1 MTQEEFDRK
10 MEQNLNASSVH
21 LGIEESMLLA
31 HEYPFLAA
39 SWVERLHNNP
49 KFNENK
55 ERFVDADSIEG
66 QLIVLRKV
74 HQTYSHHS
82 LGNVIVQL
90 ESRQKEINKWKK

>member
-10 MEQNLNASSVH
+10 MEQNLNAPSVKS
-21 LGIEESMLLA
+21 GIEESMLLA
-31 HEYPFLAA
+31 HEHPGLAM
-39 SWVERLHNNP
+39 SWVERLSN
-49 KFNENK
+49 KSQFNVSK
-55 ERFVDADSIEG
+55 ERFVDANSIEG

-90 ESRQKEINKWKK
+90 ESLQKDINK

>member
-1 MTQEEFDRK
+1 
-10 MEQNLNASSVH
+10 
-21 LGIEESMLLA
+21 MLLA
-31 HEYPFLAA
+31 HEYPLLAA
-39 SWVERLHNNP
+39 SWAERLHNNT

-82 LGNVIVQL
+82 LVNVIVQL
-90 ESRQKEINKWKK
+90 ESRQKEINK

>member
-1 MTQEEFDRK
+1 MTQEEFDIK
-10 MEQNLNASSVH
+10 MEQNLNASSVRS
-21 LGIEESMLLA
+21 GIEESMLLV
-31 HEYPFLAA
+31 HEHPGLAM
-39 SWVERLHNNP
+39 SWVERLQNKP
-49 KFNENK
+49 QFNENK

-90 ESRQKEINKWKK
+90 ESRQKEINK

>member
-1 MTQEEFDRK
+1 MTQAEFDRK
-10 MEQNLNASSVH
+10 MEHNFNAPSARY
-21 LGIEESMLLA
+21 GIEESMLLA
-31 HEYPFLAA
+31 HEHPGLAM
-39 SWVERLHNNP
+39 SWVERLSN
-49 KFNENK
+49 KSQFNENQ

-90 ESRQKEINKWKK
+90 ESRQKEINK

>member
-10 MEQNLNASSVH
+10 MEQNLNAPSVRS
-21 LGIEESMLLA
+21 GIEESMLLA
-31 HEYPFLAA
+31 HEHPGLAM
-39 SWVERLHNNP
+39 SWVERLSN
-49 KFNENK
+49 KSQFNDSQ
-55 ERFVDADSIEG
+55 ERFVDANSIEG

-90 ESRQKEINKWKK
+90 ESRQKEINK